1 MTLHFNTDKPIFLQL
16 AEEIRQSIL
25 NGNLKEG
32 EFIPSIR
39 KLSSQFELNPNTVM
53 NTIKTLVEEGILE
66 KKRGLGMQIKV
77 GTFNKLQ
84 EERKNKFLNN
94 DLVKVIKN
102 AKLLGISLS
111 DLKKQISIIS
121 KEIKS

>member
-25 NGNLKEG
+25 KGNLKDG
-32 EFIPSIR
+32 EFIPSVR

-53 NTIKTLVEEGILE
+53 NTIKTLVGEGILE

-84 EERKNKFLNN
+84 EERKDKFLNN
-94 DLVKVIKN
+94 DLVNVIKN
-102 AKLLGISLS
+102 AKLLGVSLS
-111 DLKKQISIIS
+111 DLKKQITIIS
-121 KEIKS
+121 KEIK

>member
-1 MTLHFNTDKPIFLQL
+1 MTLHFNSDKPIFLQL

-32 EFIPSIR
+32 EFIPSVR
-39 KLSSQFELNPNTVM
+39 KLSSQFELNPITVM
-53 NTIKTLVEEGILE
+53 NTIKTLVEEGILD

-77 GTFNKLQ
+77 GTFNKLK
-84 EERKNKFLNN
+84 EERKNKFLNK
-94 DLVKVIKN
+94 DLVNVIKN
-102 AKLLGISLS
+102 ANLLGISLS

-121 KEIKS
+121 KEIK

>member
-1 MTLHFNTDKPIFLQL
+1 MTLQFNTDKPIFLQL

-32 EFIPSIR
+32 EFIPSVR
-39 KLSSQFELNPNTVM
+39 KLSSQFELNPITVM
-53 NTIKTLVEEGILE
+53 NTIKTLVEEGILD

-77 GTFNKLQ
+77 GTFNKLK
-84 EERKNKFLNN
+84 EERKNKFLNK
-94 DLVKVIKN
+94 DLVNVIKN
-102 AKLLGISLS
+102 ANLLGISLS

-121 KEIKS
+121 KEIK

>member
-39 KLSSQFELNPNTVM
+39 KLSSQFELNPITVM
-53 NTIKTLVEEGILE
+53 NTIKTLVEEGILD

-77 GTFNKLQ
+77 GTFNKLK
-84 EERKNKFLNN
+84 EERKNKFLNK
-94 DLVKVIKN
+94 DLVNVIKN
-102 AKLLGISLS
+102 ANLLGVSLS

-121 KEIKS
+121 KEIK